1 MIRLVS
7 LKSENKDL
15 LKFESINSEAFPP
28 TEYVSF
34 DVLSRLSEKMDIDI
48 LGIYKSETPVGF
60 TVIVKNKRCAYIF
73 LLANDKNVRSKG
85 YGSNTLQEVM
95 KRYPDQ
101 QMILDFEELDL
112 KAENYLQRVKR
123 KAFYLRN
130 GFHETGHYTFFPDG
144 QRCEVVCSEG
154 TLDVKG
160 FRDLIHEFH
169 KYWENFPDKLA

>member
-1 MIRLVS
+1 MTRLVP

-15 LKFESINSEAFPP
+15 LKLESINSEAFPP

-34 DVLSRLSEKMDIDI
+34 DVLFRLSEEMDTDI
-48 LGIYKSETPVGF
+48 LGVYESETPVGF
-60 TVIVKNKRCAYIF
+60 TVVVKNKFCAYIF
-73 LLANDKNVRSKG
+73 LLAIDKNVRSKG

-130 GFHETGHYTFFPDG
+130 GFHETALPPRKGTKRYRKEMNRRKAKEKRHAIGH
-144 QRCEVVCSEG
+144 V
-154 TLDVKG
+154 L
-160 FRDLIHEFH
+160 DLIEELE
-169 KYWENFPDKLA
+169 EN